1 MPQLAQAYILDDHVA
16 QNEAFAPKCHL
27 TSDLHMTQCCQI
39 GKIGKSYTHAHPSR
53 QTNAFI
59 ASASKHYDAKY
70 AQQRKKISHQ
80 LAKAH
85 AVYMIA
91 AERGAA
97 SVHCPADKLR
107 VHSLKEQCE
116 PLLCPTHY
124 QQCVGHATCAWCK
137 SRLTPEHRWK
147 SPNFQLAEHVLRS
160 MHHVRISDESRFCR
174 RCYQKQIDMLPA
186 DNAPSTDH
194 QLRSIISQY
203 STEGAESDF
212 PNIIVIAATGRE
224 LLGKDAILL
233 TTGHDL
239 YTETL
244 HPAADPKP
252 AVYVLSKLKLTLE
265 HHLHVIPP
273 KSRKDGTLLLRNGCN
288 VMLRRHYI

>member
-1 MPQLAQAYILDDHVA
+1 MLSDW
-16 QNEAFAPKCHL
+16 QNWQKLHTCITSGQCIYCKCVKAL
-27 TSDLHMTQCCQI
+27 R
-39 GKIGKSYTHAHPSR
+39 R
-53 QTNAFI
+53 QVCTA
-59 ASASKHYDAKY
+59 AKENKPPVS
-70 AQQRKKISHQ
+70 QSTCSIHDCS
-80 LAKAH
+80 
-85 AVYMIA
+85 
-91 AERGAA
+91 GAA

-203 STEGAESDF
+203 STEGAESGF

-224 LLGKDAILL
+224 LLDKDAILL
-233 TTGHDL
+233 TTVHDL

-252 AVYVLSKLKLTLE
+252 AAYVLGKLKLTLE

>member
-1 MPQLAQAYILDDHVA
+1 MLSDW
-16 QNEAFAPKCHL
+16 QNWQKLHTCTSITSGQCIYCKCVKAL
-27 TSDLHMTQCCQI
+27 R
-39 GKIGKSYTHAHPSR
+39 R
-53 QTNAFI
+53 QVCTA
-59 ASASKHYDAKY
+59 AKENKPPVS
-70 AQQRKKISHQ
+70 QSTCSIHDCS
-80 LAKAH
+80 
-85 AVYMIA
+85 
-91 AERGAA
+91 GAA

-224 LLGKDAILL
+224 LLDKDAIVMTRPQGSVKSLRCEQHQIGPPRSVSK
-233 TTGHDL
+233 TQNPKCTIYARHHSTAHQEFRFQGH
-239 YTETL
+239 TL
-244 HPAADPKP
+244 
-252 AVYVLSKLKLTLE
+252 
-265 HHLHVIPP
+265 
-273 KSRKDGTLLLRNGCN
+273 
-288 VMLRRHYI
+288 